1 MLCHWVE
8 NWAIFQQYPL
18 EIATW
23 KTEFLFQ
30 FSMMTVA
37 SFFQDGLFVNK
48 LQACEIAYFWLQERV
63 IV

>member
-1 MLCHWVE
+1 
-8 NWAIFQQYPL
+8 
-18 EIATW
+18 
-23 KTEFLFQ
+23 
-30 FSMMTVA
+30 MTVA